1 MVSIL
6 TTRNVL
12 NLLEPDTHI
21 DTFGRLLTYHK
32 LVSEVFIAYIIIRLY
47 DEAQLICYKAKVI
60 C

>member
-32 LVSEVFIAYIIIRLY
+32 LVSEVFVAYIIIRLY
-47 DEAQLICYKAKVI
+47 NEAQRICYKA
-60 C
+60 